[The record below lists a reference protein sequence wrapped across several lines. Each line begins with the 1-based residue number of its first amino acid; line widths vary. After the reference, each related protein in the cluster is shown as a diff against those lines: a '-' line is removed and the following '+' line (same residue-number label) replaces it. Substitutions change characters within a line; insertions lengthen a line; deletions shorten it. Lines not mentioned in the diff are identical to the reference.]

1 MLKLPHAYVPR
12 LSHVV
17 IKLNKWF
24 GIDKLV
30 RLVDRHQSNGVEP
43 TNKSILRHLRAL
55 IFDYRLSNDW
65 SDPTIIALIEHFLNS
80 AIHSDTNLSPIESKF
95 VAYDANY
102 FKLKLTLN
110 SSDASSLP
118 LKKLN
123 KNHRSAEEES
133 IE

>member
-1 MLKLPHAYVPR
+1 L
-12 LSHVV
+12 LS
-17 IKLNKWF
+17 NKINWF

-43 TNKSILRHLRAL
+43 TNLSILRHLRAL

-80 AIHSDTNLSPIESKF
+80 ALHSETNLSPIESKF
-95 VAYDANY
+95 GTYDANY
-102 FKLKLTLN
+102 FKLN
-110 SSDASSLP
+110 SYDASSLL

-123 KNHRSAEEES
+123 KNHQSVKEES
-133 IE
+133 IKLYESDN